1 MSSLF
6 SRATPSLTTRLQQFV
21 RVSPYK
27 FPKRLSSGTLK
38 DEIFSAEFKP
48 IKSQSRGTLEH
59 KNPPRPPSSAS
70 VCSWFYFDPWS
81 RVTTISAHCSS
92 FYYSLMRWPF
102 ELVVF
107 LIFSTFIKL
116 GLGFGH
122 HNFAPFYGWFS
133 AAQWKC
139 HKMGVNFISNFHWM
153 SYSPCDPRF
162 DFFLFLFFYF
172 FFFRGACLSRVFSVS
187 LRNVSKPKLTS
198 AFPVA
203 NDQFISSLSLL
214 KASVLKI
221 L

>member
-1 MSSLF
+1 
-6 SRATPSLTTRLQQFV
+6 
-21 RVSPYK
+21 
-27 FPKRLSSGTLK
+27 
-38 DEIFSAEFKP
+38 
-48 IKSQSRGTLEH
+48 
-59 KNPPRPPSSAS
+59 
-70 VCSWFYFDPWS
+70 
-81 RVTTISAHCSS
+81 
-92 FYYSLMRWPF
+92 
-102 ELVVF
+102 
-107 LIFSTFIKL
+107 
-116 GLGFGH
+116 
-122 HNFAPFYGWFS
+122 
-133 AAQWKC
+133 
-139 HKMGVNFISNFHWM
+139 M